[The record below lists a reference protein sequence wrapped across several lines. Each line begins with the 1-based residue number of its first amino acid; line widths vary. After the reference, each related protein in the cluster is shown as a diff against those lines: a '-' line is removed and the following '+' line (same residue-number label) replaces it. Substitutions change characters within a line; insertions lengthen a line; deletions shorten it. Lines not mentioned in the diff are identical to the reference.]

1 MNQHQ
6 SNNYYTIQKASITD
20 AQEVSELIIKSVD
33 FFHAKNYTNEEL
45 AIWRRG
51 YCPKNLKNQILKRD
65 SFVIVVKNIIAGF
78 IQFDPPEIK
87 GFYIKPK
94 FIGKGFGNILL
105 HHTLEIIKANGYEH
119 IELTS
124 NKWTIGFYNKNGF
137 KLTSKEIVYWE
148 NHPFVE
154 YRMEKELLD

>member
-1 MNQHQ
+1 MPFA
-6 SNNYYTIQKASITD
+6 IRKALIND
-20 AQEVSELIIKSVD
+20 ADELSSLIIKSVD
-33 FFHAKNYTNEEL
+33 FFHAKNYTDEEL
-45 AIWRRG
+45 AIWKRG
-51 YCPKNLKNQILKRD
+51 YSPNDLKNQILKRD
-65 SFVIVVKNIIAGF
+65 SFVIVAKDIIAGF

-124 NKWTIGFYNKNGF
+124 NKWTIGFYKKNGF
-137 KLTSKEIVYWE
+137 KLTGKEIVYWE

-154 YRMEKELLD
+154 YRMEKDLLN